1 MPQGY
6 FHSPTIGHRM
16 VARDLE
22 KRILPEE
29 MVPHHYI
36 DDIMLT
42 CVDLLS
48 LSEAVTLLQAYLKA

>member
-1 MPQGY
+1 
-6 FHSPTIGHRM
+6 M

-22 KRILPEE
+22 KWILLEE

-36 DDIMLT
+36 DDVMLT